1 MTPVVFSSSV
11 RPPGFLVPL
20 FLCLHEAARGR
31 SARVGK
37 GLLESGQCV
46 SDKGMKGVR

>member
-11 RPPGFLVPL
+11 MPPGFLVPL

-31 SARVGK
+31 SAREGK
-37 GLLESGQCV
+37 GLLRVDSVFQIKE
-46 SDKGMKGVR
+46 

>member
-31 SARVGK
+31 SAREGK
-37 GLLESGQCV
+37 GLLRVDSVFQIKE
-46 SDKGMKGVR
+46 